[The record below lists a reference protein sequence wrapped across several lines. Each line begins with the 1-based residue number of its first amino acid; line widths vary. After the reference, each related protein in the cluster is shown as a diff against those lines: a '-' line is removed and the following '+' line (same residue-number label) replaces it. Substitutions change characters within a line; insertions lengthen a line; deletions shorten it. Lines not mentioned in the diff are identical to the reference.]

1 MIPELAQLI
10 ELQELDLEI
19 HRISDR
25 LESIPAERE
34 QIEKQFKHY
43 AAEFLALKEK
53 YEQALKNRKQKEL
66 ELEDAQR
73 LHQKYK
79 QDLMRVRNEREYT
92 TALREIDITK
102 KQISILETEVLQLME
117 EIEKMESELKV
128 YEPDVES
135 KRAETDSKL
144 EALDRER
151 QQAEVQLAELRASR
165 EKLARSL
172 PENLLSMYERVAR
185 LRQGQALAEVR
196 DGTCM
201 ACRMKVRP
209 QVFSDVRRGDKLIT
223 CDNCSR
229 ILFYRPSTSQSAEA
243 QF

>member
-19 HRISDR
+19 NRISDR
-25 LESIPAERE
+25 LENIPAERE
-34 QIEKQFKHY
+34 QIENQFKKY
-43 AAEFLALKEK
+43 AAQFLELKEK
-53 YEQALKNRKQKEL
+53 YELAVKNRKQKEL
-66 ELEDAQR
+66 ELEESQR

-79 QDLMRVRNEREYT
+79 QDLMRVRNEKEYI

-128 YEPDVES
+128 YEPDVEL
-135 KRAETDSKL
+135 KRAETDSRMGAL
-144 EALDRER
+144 ERER
-151 QQAEVQLAELRASR
+151 RQAELRLAELKTSR
-165 EKLARSL
+165 EKLAGNL

-229 ILFYRPSTSQSAEA
+229 ILFYRPTTPQAAEA

>member
-1 MIPELAQLI
+1 VIPELAQLI

-19 HRISDR
+19 SRISDR

-34 QIEKQFKHY
+34 QVEDHFRQY

-53 YEQALKNRKQKEL
+53 YELAIKNRKQKEF

-102 KQISILETEVLQLME
+102 KQISILEAEVLQLME
-117 EIEKMESELKV
+117 EIEEMESELKI

-135 KRAETDSKL
+135 KRAETDSRMSAL
-144 EALDRER
+144 EQER
-151 QQAEVQLAELRASR
+151 QRAELRLAELKASR
-165 EKLARSL
+165 EKLAKNL

-185 LRQGQALAEVR
+185 LRHGQALAEVR

-229 ILFYRPSTSQSAEA
+229 ILFYRPSTPQTAEA